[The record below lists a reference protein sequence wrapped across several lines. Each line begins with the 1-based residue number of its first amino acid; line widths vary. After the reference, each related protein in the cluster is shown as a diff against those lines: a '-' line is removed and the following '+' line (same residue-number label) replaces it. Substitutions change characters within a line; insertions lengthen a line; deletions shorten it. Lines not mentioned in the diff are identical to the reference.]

1 MDIGHA
7 VVDCSGCSH
16 ATAGHLWSRANLSTA
31 ASRRLRTRCQDP
43 LEFPATEQLASS
55 FYVRVRGDRTTVILP
70 DDVAYEIRKAQ
81 RQAEAVEIYLDQQH
95 SHPVNGRMLEHKI
108 QALRHYIQYLEA
120 CQHDQ
125 EKTDQD

>member
-1 MDIGHA
+1 M
-7 VVDCSGCSH
+7 
-16 ATAGHLWSRANLSTA
+16 
-31 ASRRLRTRCQDP
+31 
-43 LEFPATEQLASS
+43 
-55 FYVRVRGDRTTVILP
+55 ILP

-81 RQAEAVEIYLDQQH
+81 QQAEAVEIYLDQQH